1 MKRRNKLILEFTEFN
16 LQRFNSD
23 SVRASTQV
31 DDPSLSLDAFDKH
44 QDGIR
49 QAMSR
54 IGDILH
60 NLKGTSAYSDLR
72 SKLALENQDIQNIK
86 ILKIVKPDNLNYDI
100 YLAIKLYEQYFVS
113 VFLCHQIYN
122 FHRV

>member
-23 SVRASTQV
+23 SVRASTHV

-86 ILKIVKPDNLNYDI
+86 ILKILN
-100 YLAIKLYEQYFVS
+100 
-113 VFLCHQIYN
+113 
-122 FHRV
+122 